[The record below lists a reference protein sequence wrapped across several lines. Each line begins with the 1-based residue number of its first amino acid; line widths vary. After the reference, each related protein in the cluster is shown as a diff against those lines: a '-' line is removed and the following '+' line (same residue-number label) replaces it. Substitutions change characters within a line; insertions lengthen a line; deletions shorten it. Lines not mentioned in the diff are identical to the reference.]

1 MRYNAKLLR
10 GFLMVAEHVQS
21 VPKRSPY
28 FSLLLQG
35 WDRSSVR
42 GRLLLLLLLLLVVV
56 GGGGDWWSSL
66 SSKRMRVIFK
76 VLAEPPK
83 ARSQAY
89 RHLSVPSDGG
99 SPVQDPL
106 LTTGRAVFLLL
117 VLISFAIITPTTTII
132 IIIIIIVIIVIIV
145 VLLAH
150 HLQQSSREA
159 RGQR

>member
-21 VPKRSPY
+21 IPKRSPY

-42 GRLLLLLLLLLVVV
+42 GRLLLLLLLLLVV

-76 VLAEPPK
+76 VLTEPPK

-117 VLISFAIITPTTTII
+117 VLISFAIITPTTTTTTTII
-132 IIIIIIVIIVIIV
+132 IIIIIFVIIV

>member
-1 MRYNAKLLR
+1 
-10 GFLMVAEHVQS
+10 MVAEHVQS

-42 GRLLLLLLLLLVVV
+42 GRLLLLLLLVVVVVV

-76 VLAEPPK
+76 VLTEPPK
-83 ARSQAY
+83 ARSQAH

-117 VLISFAIITPTTTII
+117 VLISFAIITTTII
-132 IIIIIIVIIVIIV
+132 IIIIIINIVI
-145 VLLAH
+145 LLAH